1 MASHP
6 SLFTAFL
13 LFICTAL
20 FLIAST
26 SSSQNVTLSLYYE
39 TLCPYCADFIV
50 NHLVKVFD
58 KGLISI
64 VNLRLIPWG
73 NAFIQPN
80 GSFVCQVSTAI
91 IFCFFC
97 FLEVNSM
104 FWITFFYGGV
114 SKTLQHGTNECF
126 LNAIEACT
134 VTIYPDAVSLPCR
147 NQFPNRIF
155 SHVHGLLWSAA
166 CDGLIFTFFPWFRS
180 GILDLYT
187 VLRKCPWKTRWT
199 SGLIALVWVGWAK
212 HQLIA
217 TQVDMGKWWVSF
229 LLTTVWLSDPI
240 YTTAKFHFFNSL
252 SLNDDEMQLQRKYA
266 AETSQLNPPHRFVP
280 WVVVNNQPLR
290 EVSLL

>member
-91 IFCFFC
+91 IFCF
-97 FLEVNSM
+97 LEVNSM
-104 FWITFFYGGV
+104 FWFTFFYGGGV
-114 SKTLQHGTNECF
+114 ENIAAWYEWMFPKCYRSLHCNHLPWCGKLTLSKS
-126 LNAIEACT
+126 I
-134 VTIYPDAVSLPCR
+134 
-147 NQFPNRIF
+147 
-155 SHVHGLLWSAA
+155 
-166 CDGLIFTFFPWFRS
+166 
-180 GILDLYT
+180 
-187 VLRKCPWKTRWT
+187 
-199 SGLIALVWVGWAK
+199 
-212 HQLIA
+212 
-217 TQVDMGKWWVSF
+217 
-229 LLTTVWLSDPI
+229 
-240 YTTAKFHFFNSL
+240 
-252 SLNDDEMQLQRKYA
+252 
-266 AETSQLNPPHRFVP
+266 SQ
-280 WVVVNNQPLR
+280 
-290 EVSLL
+290 